1 MTSHQFVFP
10 PPPPPPPP
18 TQPSYHN
25 PGGPHNS
32 WNNARGNRSDH
43 RRGQSGFNRGSRGG
57 ARGSSGGGSR
67 GSRGGSRGGSYGLY
81 HTGFDSRSTNS
92 AGHSYPLPQY
102 PPGQQLHYPAA
113 PQNHIHPAPAY
124 STVPIGQPA
133 PGVDVGVEYHDNS
146 QGQAQFYSVPQDG
159 TPYNYNFPNQNTP
172 YNPQQAP
179 QYVPVAP
186 LQDNQ
191 YPTMIRGPPIRMGF
205 GANNRTAGDQ
215 HVQAQYQIQPQ
226 SISSGVHHLQHGSG
240 STMPPS
246 FRAASQILLNNT
258 RYDSPNPYPDQRNRG
273 QKRQHD
279 GIAGQ
284 RRHKIKTS
292 AEMKTKVAPAVP
304 SFGTPLPVILPPS
317 QETEE
322 RPKRKKRRHN
332 QLGLTPKSLEYE
344 SSEDEND
351 VDEEVKLANAAGLP
365 SSDR

>member
-10 PPPPPPPP
+10 PPPPPPPQ
-18 TQPSYHN
+18 TQSSYHN
-25 PGGPHNS
+25 PAGPHNS
-32 WNNARGNRSDH
+32 WNNGRGNRSDH

-57 ARGSSGGGSR
+57 LRGGARGGLRGGP
-67 GSRGGSRGGSYGLY
+67 RGGSRGGSHCLY
-81 HTGFDSRSTNS
+81 HTGFDSRPTNS
-92 AGHSYPLPQY
+92 PGHSHPLPQY
-102 PPGQQLHYPAA
+102 PPGQQFHYLAA
-113 PQNHIHPAPAY
+113 PQNHVHPTLAY
-124 STVPIGQPA
+124 SPA
-133 PGVDVGVEYHDNS
+133 PGVDVGVEYHDDT
-146 QGQAQFYSVPQDG
+146 QRQVQFYSVQQDG
-159 TPYNYNFPNQNTP
+159 TSYKYNFPNQNAP
-172 YNPQQAP
+172 YDPQQAP

-191 YPTMIRGPPIRMGF
+191 YPTLIRGPPIRMGF
-205 GANNRTAGDQ
+205 GANDYTAGDQ
-215 HVQAQYQIQPQ
+215 HVQAQHQIQPHP
-226 SISSGVHHLQHGSG
+226 ISSGVHHLQHGPG
-240 STMPPS
+240 SIMPSS
-246 FRAASQILLNNT
+246 FRAVSQTPLNIT
-258 RYDSPNPYPDQRNRG
+258 RYDSPNPFPDQRTCG

-284 RRHKIKTS
+284 RRHKNKTS
-292 AEMKTKVAPAVP
+292 AEVKTKVAPAVP
-304 SFGTPLPVILPPS
+304 SFGKPLPVSLPPS

>member
-25 PGGPHNS
+25 PGGPHNP
-32 WNNARGNRSDH
+32 WNNARG
-43 RRGQSGFNRGSRGG
+43 RGQSDFNRGSRG
-57 ARGSSGGGSR
+57 RGGSR
-67 GSRGGSRGGSYGLY
+67 GVPRGGSRGGSYGLY

-92 AGHSYPLPQY
+92 SGNSYPFPQF

-113 PQNHIHPAPAY
+113 PQNHILPTPAY
-124 STVPIGQPA
+124 STVPIAHSA
-133 PGVDVGVEYHDNS
+133 PGVDVGVKYHNDT
-146 QGQAQFYSVPQDG
+146 QRQAQFYSAQQDG
-159 TPYNYNFPNQNTP
+159 ALYNYNFPNQNNP
-172 YNPQQAP
+172 YNPQQPP

-191 YPTMIRGPPIRMGF
+191 YPTISQGPPIRMGF
-205 GANNRTAGDQ
+205 GANNYTAGDQ
-215 HVQAQYQIQPQ
+215 HFQVQHQIQPHR
-226 SISSGVHHLQHGSG
+226 ISSGVHHLQHGSG
-240 STMPPS
+240 PVMPPS
-246 FRAASQILLNNT
+246 FRAASQT
-258 RYDSPNPYPDQRNRG
+258 RPSHTRCDSPNSYPDQRNRG

-284 RRHKIKTS
+284 RRHKNKTS

-304 SFGTPLPVILPPS
+304 SFGTPLPVSLPPS
-317 QETEE
+317 QEIEE
-322 RPKRKKRRHN
+322 RPKKKRRRHN

-351 VDEEVKLANAAGLP
+351 VDEEVKLADAAGLP